1 MRFDDSQRRGTSHG
15 LGFAG
20 AIFRAL
26 LPNAERSEVLDDI
39 QAEHHSRVARE
50 GRLLARLWLWRQLF
64 GSMPSLVA
72 RAWWRGW
79 TGFEPPS
86 SRWQPG
92 GLVLES
98 WIMDLR
104 YSARRLASRPTY
116 AFLAVL
122 TLALGA
128 GGTAAIFS
136 IVRALL
142 LNPLPVAHEEQLG
155 VLWFDGSWTEQ
166 EFLHFRPDF
175 PASAAWPRTWR
186 AIKRLIF
193 PASPYNS
200 STESTRRRSC
210 SMCSALDR

>member
-1 MRFDDSQRRGTSHG
+1 MSRHPSNFYNVELTPVLRRHALRRLLNGAVTSDG

-20 AIFRAL
+20 ALFRAL

-175 PASAAWPRTWR
+175 PGFSRMAAVHGG
-186 AIKRLIF
+186 
-193 PASPYNS
+193 
-200 STESTRRRSC
+200 RS
-210 SMCSALDR
+210 DP